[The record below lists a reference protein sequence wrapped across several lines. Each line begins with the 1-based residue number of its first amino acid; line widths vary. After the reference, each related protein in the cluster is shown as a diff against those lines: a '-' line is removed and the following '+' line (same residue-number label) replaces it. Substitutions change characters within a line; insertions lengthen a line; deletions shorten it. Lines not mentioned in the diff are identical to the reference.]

1 MADDGERRDEPPV
14 VHMDPPPKRWEI
26 PRTPVQTVVPAAI
39 SQERLAMAGD
49 GERRD
54 EPPAVHVDPP
64 LTPSKRSTEEVEGS
78 GQQCT
83 GRMGDVMV
91 AKDVTE
97 DGNGGGDLQPECDH
111 PDDIQVESA
120 SPPLVVAPTSNRTT
134 LSPPIS
140 TAQKCNE
147 CHPIQYISDWFR
159 EINLMPYATLYSG
172 TPLMP

>member
-1 MADDGERRDEPPV
+1 MVDDGERRDEPPV
-14 VHMDPPPKRWEI
+14 V
-26 PRTPVQTVVPAAI
+26 VQ
-39 SQERLAMAGD
+39 
-49 GERRD
+49 
-54 EPPAVHVDPP
+54 VDPP
-64 LTPSKRSTEEVEGS
+64 LTPSQGSNEEVEGR

-83 GRMGDVMV
+83 GSMGDVLV

-140 TAQKCNE
+140 TAQKGNE

-159 EINLMPYATLYSG
+159 EMNLMPYATL
-172 TPLMP
+172 L